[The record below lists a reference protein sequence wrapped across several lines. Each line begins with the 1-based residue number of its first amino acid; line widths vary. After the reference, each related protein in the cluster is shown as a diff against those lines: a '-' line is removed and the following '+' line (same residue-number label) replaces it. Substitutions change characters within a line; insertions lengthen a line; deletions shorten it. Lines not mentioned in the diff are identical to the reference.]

1 MNGFLNG
8 RLLLFLLFL
17 QGLLEEYGTLSFA
30 HQSMLSVIIIGGA
43 FLGLMIIIPTFNVL
57 AYLSLDQTIH
67 YQTQYHIVS
76 LGPERLKAPQCEY
89 GIRIKEIYTGGWVF
103 WCIRDPKSKTKEN
116 TGTVWVT
123 AKTGPIGA
131 DIVDYQ
137 FYPMSQ
143 FFELT
148 LPVKCTRGGFHT
160 NQAGRNIR
168 DGL

>member
-1 MNGFLNG
+1 MN
-8 RLLLFLLFL
+8 
-17 QGLLEEYGTLSFA
+17 
-30 HQSMLSVIIIGGA
+30 I
-43 FLGLMIIIPTFNVL
+43 
-57 AYLSLDQTIH
+57 
-67 YQTQYHIVS
+67 
-76 LGPERLKAPQCEY
+76 
-89 GIRIKEIYTGGWVF
+89 GIRIKEIYTGEWVF

-116 TGTVWVT
+116 MGTVWVT